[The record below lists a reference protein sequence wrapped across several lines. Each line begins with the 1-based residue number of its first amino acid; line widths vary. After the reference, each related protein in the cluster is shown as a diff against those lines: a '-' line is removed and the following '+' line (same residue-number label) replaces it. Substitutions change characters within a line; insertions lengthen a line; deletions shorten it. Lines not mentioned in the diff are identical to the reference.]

1 MINLKFAVGYQLK
14 KNDTFID
21 MICENY
27 DKIYEMYFSMP
38 GFSNGRNSK
47 NIELSLTDYEYQSL
61 LEKDLHRFS
70 QNNIALNLLLN
81 AECYG
86 KYAQSRVFFNKI
98 GDTVDYLVLH
108 YNLKSVTTTSPLIA
122 KFLKQ
127 NFSDIDVRAS
137 VNMGIGT
144 TEGLNYIAEYFDSFY
159 AKRECNRDFKQLKK
173 LRSWCDNNGK
183 KLFGLANSGCLNY
196 CSAHTFHDNLVAHE
210 NEIAEMDNAYQF
222 EGQCRTFLK
231 DIGNREKWLSISNF
245 IRPEDIH
252 LYEDFYDGLK
262 LASRVNK
269 IPENIL
275 KAYIKENYN
284 GNLSEL
290 MEPDHSAL
298 FFPSV
303 VDNKKIPKDFAVK
316 TATCDKNCDACG
328 YCKKVLSDSL
338 ICLE

>member
-1 MINLKFAVGYQLK
+1 MISLKFAVGYQLK

-21 MICENY
+21 MICESSSN
-27 DKIYEMYFSMP
+27 IYEVYFSMP
-38 GFSNGRNSK
+38 GIANGRNSR
-47 NIELSLTDYEYQSL
+47 NIDLSLTDYEYQSL
-61 LEKDLHRFS
+61 LEKDLQKFS
-70 QNNIALNLLLN
+70 QNNIDLNLLLN

-86 KYAQSRVFFNKI
+86 KYAQSRFFFNKI
-98 GDTVDYLVLH
+98 GDTVDYLLSH

-137 VNMGIGT
+137 VNMEIGT
-144 TEGLNYIAEYFDSFY
+144 TEGLEYIAEYFDSFY
-159 AKRECNRDFKQLKK
+159 AKRECNKDFNQLKK

-222 EGQCRTFLK
+222 EGQCRLFLK
-231 DIGNREKWLSISNF
+231 DIEKREKWLSISNF
-245 IRPEDIH
+245 IRPEDIY
-252 LYEDFYDGLK
+252 LYEGFFDGIK
-262 LASRVNK
+262 LATRVNK
-269 IPENIL
+269 KPEKIL
-275 KAYIKENYN
+275 EAYIKGSYN
-284 GNLSEL
+284 GNLPEI

-298 FFPSV
+298 FYPNV
-303 VDNKKIPKDFAVK
+303 VDNKKIAKDFAIK
-316 TATCDKNCDACG
+316 TATCNKNCDTCG

-338 ICLE
+338 IRLE